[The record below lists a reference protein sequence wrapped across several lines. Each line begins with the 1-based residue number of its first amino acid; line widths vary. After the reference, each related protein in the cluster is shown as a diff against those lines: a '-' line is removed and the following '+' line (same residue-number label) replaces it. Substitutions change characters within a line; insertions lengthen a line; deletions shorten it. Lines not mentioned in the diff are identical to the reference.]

1 MPELLLAEVAERVA
15 NATWG
20 FVPARDIKPVHL
32 ANGMFRALA
41 GPIEP
46 DLALLKK
53 VVATMRGKTQKSS
66 TEIIEIADFRAAS
79 ELPLSTAV
87 AEGAVTQLRKALDVV
102 LNQDGAFYE
111 GSTSTPTLSH
121 WHHLTKDPSDQRAGH
136 LLAHVLLG
144 APERA
149 AALAIRG
156 ALSKND
162 DAVYRLTAPL
172 LGNQED
178 ELPAFPAPDSDIQQ
192 KAQESCV
199 LKNLQESFT
208 TLAEYEPYLDKT
220 ALLQRTVTLAGFGL
234 LLHLFN
240 GNSDTCQP
248 LLLCASDHPMA
259 VREASRHTLALA
271 RRRLRSVFG
280 DSLRQELIQRGDH
293 KLSEEEYRDWA
304 STWLP
309 AESFTADQIQRYA
322 LEYEQELLAGET
334 HFEAAVRALTGPAMA
349 IIGRTKS
356 GQDSVTPEGCSK
368 HLGRR
373 IGLQWPRKH
382 GRGERYLMPV
392 GAVYDALVTSLLHH
406 KEVIQAEVFWELAYK
421 RFGLICGALPEVDGE
436 RLARLGIRNVTSAQL
451 AANARGIIEDLTR
464 LGYAR
469 TYADDVTLISAM
481 W

>member
-1 MPELLLAEVAERVA
+1 MPELLLDVAEIVA
-15 NATWG
+15 KATWG
-20 FVPARDIKPVHL
+20 FVPSRNIKPIHL
-32 ANGMFRALA
+32 ANGMFRTLA

-46 DLALLKK
+46 DLGLLKR
-53 VVATMRGKTQKSS
+53 VVATMRGKTQKSA
-66 TEIIEIADFRAAS
+66 TDIIEIADFRAAT

-87 AEGAVTQLRKALDVV
+87 AEIAVTQLRKALDVV

-121 WHHLTKDPSDQRAGH
+121 WHHLTNDPSDNKAGY
-136 LLAHVLLG
+136 LLAQVLLS
-144 APERA
+144 APINTA
-149 AALAIRG
+149 AQVIRK
-156 ALSKND
+156 ALSQSN

-172 LGNQED
+172 LGNQQE
-178 ELPAFPAPDSDIQQ
+178 ELPAFPVPDSDIQQ
-192 KAQESCV
+192 KAQDSCV
-199 LKNLQESFT
+199 LKNLQEGFT
-208 TLAEYEPYLDKT
+208 ILAEYGQYLDKT

-234 LLHLFN
+234 LLYLFN
-240 GNSDTCQP
+240 GNSDSCQP
-248 LLLCASDHPMA
+248 LLLCASSHPMA

-280 DSLRQELIQRGDH
+280 DSLRQELKRRKDD

-309 AESFTADQIQRYA
+309 AEFFTADQIQRYA
-322 LEYEQELLAGET
+322 LEFEQELLAGET
-334 HFEAAVRALTGPAMA
+334 PFEAAVRALTGPAIA
-349 IIGRTKS
+349 IIGKTKT
-356 GQDSVTPEGCSK
+356 GKESVTPEGCSK
-368 HLGRR
+368 YLGSR

-382 GRGERYLMPV
+382 GRGERYLLPI
-392 GAVYDALVTSLLHH
+392 GAIYDALVTSLLHH
-406 KEVIQAEVFWELAYK
+406 KEVVQAEVFWELAFK